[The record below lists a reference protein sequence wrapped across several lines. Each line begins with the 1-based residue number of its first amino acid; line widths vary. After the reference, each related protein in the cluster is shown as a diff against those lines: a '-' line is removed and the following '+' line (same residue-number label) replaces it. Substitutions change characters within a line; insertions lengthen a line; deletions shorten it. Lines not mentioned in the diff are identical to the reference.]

1 MLQTHQNPVY
11 DFVHS
16 TDQDAS
22 TPVHHPVIVVGAGPV
37 GMAAGLD
44 AAIQGIPTVILDD
57 NNTVSVGSRAVCY
70 AKRALEVLDR
80 LGCGQRMVDK
90 GITWNLGKVFF
101 KEDQV
106 YSFNLLPEQDHE
118 RPAFINLQQYY
129 LEEYMVDRVHEL
141 NNLDLRWKSKVTK
154 VRSSADQVGIT
165 VQTPEGEYDLTCDY
179 LIVADGANSGIRTM
193 MGLESKGQVFQDRF
207 LIADVVMKA
216 DFPPERWF
224 WFDPPFHQG
233 QSTLLH
239 RQADNVWR
247 IDFQL
252 GWDADP
258 EEEKKPEKVMP
269 RLKAMLGEEREF
281 ELEWTSVYTFQCRR
295 MDEFR
300 HGRVFFVGDAAHQ
313 VSPFGARGA
322 NSGLQDTDN
331 LLWKMK
337 LVMDG
342 KAPDRLLDSYS
353 GERVYAADENIQN
366 STRSTDFI
374 TPKSEISRVFRDAT
388 LLLAEEYPFARSLV
402 NSGRLSVPATYFGS
416 GLNTADD
423 ASFNDTCR
431 MVPGAPSTDAPV
443 GGMGE
448 QQWFLRVIGNNRFNG
463 LYFADEQGSLSD
475 ADRTTLAALAQHSIP
490 IRQLVV
496 GVDAEADL
504 PQGVERL
511 EDTKGLLK
519 ERFDAQPGTYYL
531 LRPDQH
537 VTGRW
542 RSLDE
547 QKVIGALNR
556 ATGNN

>member
-16 TDQDAS
+16 PDQDAP

-70 AKRALEVLDR
+70 AKRALEILDR

-106 YSFNLLPEQDHE
+106 YSFNLLPEEDHE

-129 LEEYMVDRVHEL
+129 LEEYMVDRVNEL
-141 NNLDLRWKSKVTK
+141 DNLDLRWKSKVTE
-154 VRSSADQVGIT
+154 VRSYDHQVEIT

-193 MGLESKGQVFQDRF
+193 MGFESKGQVFQDRF

-342 KAPDRLLDSYS
+342 KAPDNLLDSYS
-353 GERVYAADENIQN
+353 EERVYAADENIQN

-374 TPKSEISRVFRDAT
+374 TPKSEISRVFRNAT

-402 NSGRLSVPATYFGS
+402 NSGRLSVPATYTNS
-416 GLNTADD
+416 GLNTPDD
-423 ASFNDTCR
+423 NDFSTSCR

-443 GGMGE
+443 GGKDE
-448 QQWFLRVIGNNRFNG
+448 QPWFLRVIGNNRFNG
-463 LYFADEQGSLSD
+463 LYFADDQGALSET
-475 ADRTTLAALAQHSIP
+475 DRTSLAALAQHNIP

-511 EDTKGLLK
+511 EDTKGLLR

-547 QKVIGALNR
+547 QKVLDALNR